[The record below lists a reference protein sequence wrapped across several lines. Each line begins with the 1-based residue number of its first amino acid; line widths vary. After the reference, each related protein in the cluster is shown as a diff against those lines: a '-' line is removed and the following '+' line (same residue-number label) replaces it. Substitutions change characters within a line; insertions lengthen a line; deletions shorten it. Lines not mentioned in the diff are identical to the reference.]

1 MSALAL
7 LGDYGSDDDDYSE
20 EESGGDAS
28 ARAIPLHDAPAV
40 EYNDAEIEAP
50 DTGKS
55 ALFSLPLPKFH
66 VIKKD
71 DNGSSS
77 NKRSKVLHKSAP
89 PQTRAANDDAPRATA
104 PATSLAAPTH
114 RPAGSGLLAF
124 LPAPAAS
131 SAPRN
136 ISADARPLN
145 AAKTNAQPIRATNAP
160 VHAPMADTLGSS
172 SASASASAFPN
183 PQPSMPSSYCANDMY
198 NLSTDAVSAPP
209 EYQYQ
214 YQQYYEQQMRTST
227 HFQHQQQ
234 AHVSTT
240 SASTD
245 FSSFAASDDSVR
257 LKMHCLVSFSR
268 YEYSFPCILVIYT
281 LLPIY
286 RLHCLLLPPSS
297 PRHSWL
303 ARLRRTFGEAARDS
317 STSNRTI

>member
-20 EESGGDAS
+20 ESGGDAS
-28 ARAIPLHDAPAV
+28 ARAIPLHEAPAV

-66 VIKKD
+66 VIKKED
-71 DNGSSS
+71 IGSSS
-77 NKRSKVLHKSAP
+77 NKRSKLLHKSAP
-89 PQTRAANDDAPRATA
+89 PQTRAANDDAPRAAA
-104 PATSLAAPTH
+104 PATSAHPLAAQAH

-124 LPAPAAS
+124 LPAPTAS

-136 ISADARPLN
+136 ISSDARPVN
-145 AAKTNAQPIRATNAP
+145 AAKTNAQLIRATNAP
-160 VHAPMADTLGSS
+160 VQAPMADTSGSS
-172 SASASASAFPN
+172 SASASASASPN

-198 NLSTDAVSAPP
+198 NLSTDAVNAPP

-257 LKMHCLVSFSR
+257 LKMLCLVSFYR
-268 YEYSFPCILVIYT
+268 YIRIFVSIFLV
-281 LLPIY
+281 
-286 RLHCLLLPPSS
+286 S
-297 PRHSWL
+297 
-303 ARLRRTFGEAARDS
+303 
-317 STSNRTI
+317 